1 MTFGVWRLAF
11 GVWRLRPPS
20 VAGLEGWKLVRN
32 AMHAKMRP
40 ERSPNAERQTPNA
53 ERL

>member
-1 MTFGVWRLAF
+1 MTFSVWRSAF
-11 GVWRLRPPS
+11 GVWRLRPAS
-20 VAGLEGWKLVRN
+20 VAGLEGLKRIRH

-53 ERL
+53 ECS